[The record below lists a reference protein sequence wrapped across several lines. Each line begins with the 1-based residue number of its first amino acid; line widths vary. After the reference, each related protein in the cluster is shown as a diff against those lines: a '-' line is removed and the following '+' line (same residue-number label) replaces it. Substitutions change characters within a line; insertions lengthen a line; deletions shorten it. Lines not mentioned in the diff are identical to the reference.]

1 MDSAPVRS
9 VSLSSPCDPSES
21 HSSQKRSG
29 AYRSLSPDWKL
40 SLLMAAGGGELG
52 GGGGEL
58 GVESWFSIR
67 VRPLV
72 DRSCSREWH
81 CTHEYMGSTR
91 WIQGILKK
99 EKGAHKSGR
108 GREENVTS

>member
-1 MDSAPVRS
+1 MTLL
-9 VSLSSPCDPSES
+9 SLILLY
-21 HSSQKRSG
+21 KNG

-52 GGGGEL
+52 
-58 GVESWFSIR
+58 VESWFSIR

-72 DRSCSREWH
+72 DQSCSREWH
-81 CTHEYMGSTR
+81 HTHEYMGSTR

-99 EKGAHKSGR
+99 RKRS
-108 GREENVTS
+108 S